1 MRLGRWRGRC
11 EVGRDDWRRW
21 AGGSCAVAVW
31 VGAVWVMG
39 ATGGGEIVGGGG
51 EVGGGGDAG
60 GGGVG
65 GGGEVGGGGVG
76 GGGGTFGASPRPATS
91 YFCSHCITLLS
102 LFLFLTPQVLLL
114 RHEAALSSR
123 GSLGAVCPFR

>member
-11 EVGRDDWRRW
+11 TVGRDDWRRW
-21 AGGSCAVAVW
+21 AGGSCAVAVWVGAVW

-60 GGGVG
+60 GGG
-65 GGGEVGGGGVG
+65 EVGDGRGGVVG
-76 GGGGTFGASPRPATS
+76 D
-91 YFCSHCITLLS
+91 
-102 LFLFLTPQVLLL
+102 
-114 RHEAALSSR
+114 EA
-123 GSLGAVCPFR
+123 